1 MKVTIKNINNKGEE
15 YVLRSFSSK
24 KAAKAWIMRG
34 MCSCEG
40 AEQEH
45 YVLMLGQLESGETT
59 LYYNK
64 PYNIKSAEC
73 EDDLEYALSHFTTGE
88 EVAKY
93 LLSKGY

>member
-1 MKVTIKNINNKGEE
+1 MKVIIKNINNKGEE

-59 LYYNK
+59 LYYNN
-64 PYNIKSAEC
+64 PYNIIA
-73 EDDLEYALSHFTTGE
+73 HFTTGAE
-88 EVAKY
+88 FAKY
-93 LLSKGY
+93 LESKGY

>member
-1 MKVTIKNINNKGEE
+1 MKVIIKNINNKGED

-59 LYYNK
+59 LYYNN
-64 PYNIKSAEC
+64 PYNGKSAEW
-73 EDDLEYALSHFTTGE
+73 EDDLEYALTHFTTGA

-93 LLSKGY
+93 LESKGY